1 MQLQDEYQVKLDA
14 FCGPLDLLL
23 YLIRR
28 AEVEIH
34 DVPIAEITDQYLHL
48 LQEVE
53 NIDIEA
59 AGEFL
64 VMAATLMEI
73 KSRTLMPP
81 EESPEGEDGESADGI
96 EAAALAAGQTA
107 DPRFELVRQ
116 LLEYQRYRMA
126 SEELDERRRAFMR
139 QFPAQPYHQ
148 DKRDDVAEHRE
159 LELEDANVFD
169 LYEVYERIIAS
180 IDFARLGDHRIEMDD
195 TPAAV
200 YQEQLLEQLRRAEG
214 GRLSL
219 QTIFEGRQRVH
230 RIGLFLAT
238 LELVRLRKI
247 LVSQEDLLSE
257 IGVELEEEEKGIKA
271 KKKEKGI
278 KDEEK
283 GIKAS
288 REEED

>member
-81 EESPEGEDGESADGI
+81 EASLEGEDGESADGV
-96 EAAALAAGQTA
+96 EVAALTAGQTA

-139 QFPAQPYHQ
+139 QFPAQPYHE

-195 TPAAV
+195 TPAAD
-200 YQEQLLEQLRRAEG
+200 YQEQLLEKLRRAEG

-219 QTIFEGRQRVH
+219 QTIFEGHARVH

-247 LVSQEDLLSE
+247 LVRQEDLLSE
-257 IGVELEEEEKGIKA
+257 IGVELEEEN
-271 KKKEKGI
+271 
-278 KDEEK
+278 EEK
-283 GIKAS
+283 GVKGKA
-288 REEED
+288 